1 MYSAAPPGPH
11 YDPADLVRMLAEI
24 APKFALLSDDH
35 AMRGNSRDEINAFGF
50 RAKDSGRV
58 LGKGAACNDQGR
70 TDTEYRQQPLLH
82 GRSSAG

>member
-1 MYSAAPPGPH
+1 MDRLMVNLA
-11 YDPADLVRMLAEI
+11 RMLAVVT
-24 APKFALLSDDH
+24 PKFARLSDDH